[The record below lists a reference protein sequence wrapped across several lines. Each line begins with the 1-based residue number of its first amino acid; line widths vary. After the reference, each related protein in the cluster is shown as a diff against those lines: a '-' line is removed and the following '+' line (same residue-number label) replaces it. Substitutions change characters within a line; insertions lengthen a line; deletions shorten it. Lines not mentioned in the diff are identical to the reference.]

1 MLFTLRLNAEG
12 KARACHK
19 RTMQRPSYST
29 VKTFSY
35 DLVKNVQCLILCNHV
50 GAGIAIA
57 ESDINLLKQTLTKC
71 GKMFEMKTY
80 PEAPNGFS
88 NYAREIYRPARA
100 LVVHTRF
107 SSQRHRRSA
116 ASVPRAKT

>member
-1 MLFTLRLNAEG
+1 
-12 KARACHK
+12 
-19 RTMQRPSYST
+19 
-29 VKTFSY
+29 
-35 DLVKNVQCLILCNHV
+35 VKNVQCLILCNYV

-80 PEAPNGFS
+80 PEAPHGFS
-88 NYAREIYRPARA
+88 NDARESYRLARA